1 MAGHS
6 EWANRKYRKRR
17 QDRKKAKIFGK
28 LSRRIISAARRGGG
42 DPEKNTELRN
52 IIERAKD
59 ANMPKENIERAILK
73 GTGELPGVEY
83 EDHVYEGYGPGGIA
97 VMVEVTT
104 DNKNRSIAEIRRIFE
119 DHGGKVGQ
127 RGCVSYQFDRKGIL
141 VVAAEG
147 CDETALF
154 DRAVDAGAED
164 VRLEGDTVQVITG
177 IDQFT
182 AVKGALQDAEVPLER
197 AEVTQLPRTT
207 VPVDEEEGRKVLEL
221 LESLDEHDDVQEV
234 YSNFD
239 INDET
244 FEMIEAGAAG

>member
-17 QDRKKAKIFGK
+17 QDRKKAKVFGK

-59 ANMPKENIERAILK
+59 ANMPKENIERAVLK
-73 GTGELPGVEY
+73 GIGELPGVEY

-104 DNKNRSIAEIRRIFE
+104 DNKNRSISQIRRIFE

-127 RGCVSYQFDRKGIL
+127 RGCVSYQFDRRGIL
-141 VVAAEG
+141 VVSAEN
-147 CDETALF
+147 CDETDLF
-154 DRAVDAGAED
+154 DRAVEAGARD
-164 VRLEGDTVQVITG
+164 VRLDGDTMEVITG
-177 IDQFT
+177 VDQFT
-182 AVKGALQDAEVPLER
+182 EVKGALQEAGVALKR

-207 VPVDEEEGRKVLEL
+207 VPVGEEEGRRVLEL
-221 LESLDEHDDVQEV
+221 LETLDEHDDVQEV

-244 FEMIEAGAAG
+244 FETIEAGAAG

>member
-28 LSRRIISAARRGGG
+28 LSRKIISAARRGGG

-52 IIERAKD
+52 IIERAQD

-127 RGCVSYQFDRKGIL
+127 RGCVSYQFDRKGVL
-141 VVAAEG
+141 VISAEG
-147 CDETALF
+147 CDETVLF

-182 AVKGALQDAEVPLER
+182 EVKGALQDAEVPLER

-207 VPVDEEEGRKVLEL
+207 VPVDEEEGRKVLDL
-221 LESLDEHDDVQEV
+221 LEALDEHDDVQEV